1 MYKYIFFDLDGTL
14 LNLDTDEL
22 VSKYFK
28 SMTTFLSQNGYE
40 PEKVVSA
47 IKQGTYAM
55 INNNG
60 KTTNELA
67 LTNAFISSY
76 NVELEEFKSFMDK
89 YYEQEF
95 DKISEVSI
103 KEPETASLIKKL
115 KNYGFKLILATNP
128 LFPKIATHKRIG
140 WAGLS
145 PNDFELITTYENEC
159 FSKPNL
165 NYYKSLLERLNISAD
180 SCIMVGNDVDEDMC
194 AEELGFDVF
203 LITTNLLNR
212 KNKDI
217 SKFKQGSLEDFEKFI
232 FN

>member
-1 MYKYIFFDLDGTL
+1 MLKNKYKYIFFDLDGTL

-180 SCIMVGNDVDEDMC
+180 SCIMVGNDVD
-194 AEELGFDVF
+194 
-203 LITTNLLNR
+203 
-212 KNKDI
+212 
-217 SKFKQGSLEDFEKFI
+217 
-232 FN
+232 